1 MRVCT
6 LCHQKVPAD
15 LRVCP
20 RDGAPTTDAD
30 GRDGP
35 LVGSTVG
42 DYVLK
47 RLIGEGGMG
56 QVFEGVQP
64 LIGKRVAVKLL
75 KREVADESGG
85 AQRLL
90 AEARAVNAIGHR
102 GIIDIF
108 GFGAL
113 PDGRQYVVM
122 EYLSGQPLSRYLR
135 DFAPLPVDDALKLLD
150 EVLAAVG
157 AAHDAGVIHRDLKPS
172 NLFLVAQADG
182 SHFVKVLDFG
192 LAKQAAAP
200 RGETAQTRASRVL
213 GTPEYMAPEQARAEP
228 VGPRSDLYALG
239 CVLFEMLT
247 GEPPF
252 TGATPFEIINRHLNE
267 PVRLPPSVPAG
278 MGELV
283 RWMMQKDAAQRPA
296 SAELVR
302 VKLRRLRKTLED
314 HSTQLVHQVSS
325 MTAPDVPPVPDRSSG
340 EVTRTELAASV
351 TDDAGRSSDTN
362 LTPLGADETSEPKET
377 RILPAPAAARRP
389 PSVNG
394 PLVGETT
401 ESNVSDV
408 TALTGRR
415 RGRVLAVV
423 AVVCLALG
431 GLASV
436 LLRPRPPVAASAP
449 ADAVRARYERVRAAW
464 AKARGGRTLE
474 EQRRLDGVLA
484 RIGERVTAGASADAS
499 DGLDDFVAS
508 ALDGREP

>member
-30 GRDGP
+30 ARDGP
-35 LVGSTVG
+35 LIGSTVG

-64 LIGKRVAVKLL
+64 LIGKRVAIKLL
-75 KREVADESGG
+75 KREVADEPGG

-122 EYLSGQPLSRYLR
+122 EYLSGQPLSAYLR
-135 DFAPLPVDDALKLLD
+135 EFAPLPVDDALKLLD

-157 AAHDAGVIHRDLKPS
+157 AAHKAGVIHRDLKPS
-172 NLFLVAQADG
+172 NIFLVAQADG

-192 LAKQAAAP
+192 LAKQAAVP
-200 RGETAQTRASRVL
+200 RGEMAQTHASRVL

-267 PVRLPPSVPAG
+267 PVRLPPGVPAG
-278 MGELV
+278 VGELV
-283 RWMMQKDAAQRPA
+283 RWMMQKDAVERPA

-302 VKLRRLRKTLED
+302 VKLRRLRKTLKE

-340 EVTRTELAASV
+340 EVTRTEHAGSA
-351 TDDAGRSSDTN
+351 TDDAGHYSDTK
-362 LTPLGADETSEPKET
+362 LTPLGSEESSEAKET
-377 RILPAPAAARRP
+377 RILPAPTAARRP
-389 PSVNG
+389 AAVTR

-415 RGRVLAVV
+415 RGRVIAVV

-436 LLRPRPPVAASAP
+436 LLRPRPPVATSAP
-449 ADAVRARYERVRAAW
+449 ADALRARYERARVAW
-464 AKARGGRTLE
+464 TKARSARPPE
-474 EQRRLDGVLA
+474 EQRRLDAMLT
-484 RIGERVTAGASADAS
+484 RIGEQLAVGSSREASET
-499 DGLDDFVAS
+499 LDDFVTT